1 MNIRS
6 ASFRDLARI
15 EELYREAGSGDE
27 QIPQLSPDHPV
38 PQATLLRLWYALS
51 KTVSSLVPFSVGA
64 TGDILFV
71 AETREGIV
79 GFIQA
84 QASGDRAGTL
94 QILNL
99 CVAGTASGHF
109 ARAQLLTHLTS
120 HGLEHGIHR
129 FLVRLPVDHPLIGTF
144 IEQGFVQ
151 LATEQ
156 ILYSDEVPAVRPAT
170 QGVGLRPA
178 RAEDVG
184 AIYLLY
190 LRTTPSHVA
199 SLEGSSLKVWQA
211 GFAEGALTRLYRD
224 DTRHFVAEDPGIIA
238 WAAIRPA
245 SATRP
250 TLLSLMC
257 DGHHPRLREAVI
269 DGALRELPP
278 GPVSSVLRHYDSEL
292 IRSLQQRGFAIYGT
306 QVLLVRDL
314 ATKVRLRAAP
324 SRKKPVLVHAH
335 LAQSVPGET
344 SPSLRA
350 LSRRGERSPLP

>member
-1 MNIRS
+1 MNIRA

-15 EELYREAGSGDE
+15 ERLYSEAGSGDE
-27 QIPQLSPDHPV
+27 QSAQLSPDHPV
-38 PQATLLRLWYALS
+38 PQATLLRLWYVLG

-64 TGDILFV
+64 AGDILFV

-84 QASGDRAGTL
+84 QVSGDRAGTL

-99 CVAGTASGHF
+99 CVAPTAGGHF
-109 ARAQLLTHLTS
+109 ARSHLLTHLTN
-120 HGLEHGIHR
+120 HGLEHGIQR
-129 FLVRLPVDHPLIGTF
+129 FVVRLPLEHPLIGTF
-144 IEQGFVQ
+144 LEQGFVQ

-156 ILYSDEVPAVRPAT
+156 ILYCDEAPVTPQTARSVSLRAARP
-170 QGVGLRPA
+170 
-178 RAEDVG
+178 EDVG

-199 SLEGSSLKVWQA
+199 GLEGSSMKLWQA
-211 GFAEGALTRLYRD
+211 AFAEGAMTRINRD
-224 DTRHFVAEDPGIIA
+224 DVRHLVVEEPGVVA

-257 DGHHPRLREAVI
+257 DGHNSRLREAVI
-269 DGALRELPP
+269 DAALGELPP

-292 IRSLQQRGFAIYGT
+292 IRGLQKRGFAIYGT

-314 ATKVRLRAAP
+314 ATKVRVRAAP
-324 SRKKPVLVHAH
+324 ARKKPVLVHAR
-335 LAQSVPGET
+335 LAQTVPTET
-344 SPSLRA
+344 APVLRV
-350 LSRRGERSPLP
+350 LSRRSERSPLH

>member
-1 MNIRS
+1 VNIRL

-15 EELYREAGSGDE
+15 EQLYSEAGSGDE
-27 QIPQLSPDHPV
+27 QALQLSPDHPV

-51 KTVSSLVPFSVGA
+51 KTVSSLVPFNVGT
-64 TGDILFV
+64 TGDTLFV

-84 QASGDRAGTL
+84 QTSGERAATL

-99 CVAGTASGHF
+99 CVAASASGHF
-109 ARAQLLTHLTS
+109 ARAQLLTQLTN
-120 HGLEHGIHR
+120 HALEHGIHR
-129 FLVRLPVDHPLIGTF
+129 FVVRLPLDHPLTGTF
-144 IEQGFVQ
+144 LEQGFVQ

-156 ILYSDEVPAVRPAT
+156 ILYSDDVPAIDAGSHGPS
-170 QGVGLRPA
+170 LRPA
-178 RAEDVG
+178 RPEDVG

-211 GFAEGALTRLYRD
+211 GFAEGAMTRITHD
-224 DTRHFVAEDPGIIA
+224 EVRHFVLENPGVVA

-245 SATRP
+245 SSTRP
-250 TLLSLMC
+250 TQLSLMC

-269 DGALRELPP
+269 DSALRELPP

-292 IRSLQQRGFAIYGT
+292 IRSLQKRGFAIYGT

-314 ATKVRLRAAP
+314 ATKVRLRTAR
-324 SRKKPVLVHAH
+324 SREKPVLVHAH
-335 LAQSVPGET
+335 LAQTVPADGA
-344 SPSLRA
+344 PSLRV
-350 LSRRGERSPLP
+350 LSRRSERSPRP